1 MSNSTLTLIY
11 LIYGL
16 SFLGMSLGITVSLR
30 RTGKIRLLTGFHWLA
45 LFGLVHGLH
54 EWVDLVF
61 LLWGPLHPAL
71 ELLDALALLV
81 SFVFLLQFALGTLLY
96 RVPLKLYQWIPLA
109 AAGIVVFFLAITGD
123 LTPDRIELA
132 SRWILGWSGALASG
146 AAMVYLAKKLHDLG
160 LLSRR
165 FGALVATGG
174 FLGYSVAVVLVDSG
188 PGGIPIPLIRTFFAV
203 VISAGVLLM
212 LRAFWVEGREPFAA
226 VDRES

>member
-71 ELLDALALLV
+71 ELLDALV
-81 SFVFLLQFALGTLLY
+81 
-96 RVPLKLYQWIPLA
+96 A
-109 AAGIVVFFLAITGD
+109 ARAGNRGD
-123 LTPDRIELA
+123 DEI
-132 SRWILGWSGALASG
+132 
-146 AAMVYLAKKLHDLG
+146 
-160 LLSRR
+160 
-165 FGALVATGG
+165 
-174 FLGYSVAVVLVDSG
+174 GYAVM
-188 PGGIPIPLIRTFFAV
+188 RN
-203 VISAGVLLM
+203 
-212 LRAFWVEGREPFAA
+212 EG
-226 VDRES
+226 SQ